1 MMRSRN
7 GARVNYPDWM
17 LGSLKTLKPPEKM
30 TVSQWA
36 DKYRIIPAGTSNQ
49 PGRWKTSKTPY
60 LRGIMDAFSDDRIEE
75 IVFIKP
81 TQVGGTESIL
91 NILGYI
97 VDQDPSSTLVVYP
110 SDTLAEDISKNRIQ
124 PMLRATKPLAEK
136 FREDDSKLL
145 ALQFDNMYIPLTGA
159 NSAASLSSKPI
170 RFVLLDEVDKYP
182 PRSGGGKEADPIS
195 LARERTNTFSYN
207 KKIFITSTPT
217 LKTGAIWREWESCT
231 RQLFFYVPCPHC
243 GRMQRLRFHQ
253 LKFPK
258 EGSKTER
265 SAAAYY
271 ECPYCQGKISDA
283 DKHKILQ
290 LGQWMNEGET
300 EGMRVS
306 PKKTGFALN
315 AIYSPWLSFADV
327 AYKWLDAQGDQEKM
341 QNFVNSWLGEPW
353 EDVGSTAGAQK
364 VLDNRGVYTRGM
376 VPDWAQ
382 IITCGVDVQQ
392 NCLYYTVDAWG
403 QGKKIY
409 NIDHDC
415 IPGVDFNTLWDVI
428 NQTYYDAKGRDWY
441 IDLALIDSG
450 DQTDQ
455 VYDFC
460 YVHNPLTVP
469 VKGSSTPIP
478 ARYRVSAIQREGS
491 AARGMNLIICDGSY
505 YKTMI
510 YAKINAVD
518 GSWQVFDGVDQE
530 YCEQIT
536 NEHKVF
542 ERKNGVGSW
551 VWRPKTSGA
560 PNHYL
565 DCEVYAACAADLLG
579 AFALLEDPPEP
590 AAEESTYQREEED
603 ENWFGDN
610 EDDDW
615 GDDWL

>member
-1 MMRSRN
+1 M
-7 GARVNYPDWM
+7 
-17 LGSLKTLKPPEKM
+17 KTLKPPEKM

-75 IVFIKP
+75 IVYIKP

-283 DKHKILQ
+283 DKHRMLQ
-290 LGQWMNEGET
+290 LGQWKNEGET
-300 EGMRVS
+300 EGTRVN

-415 IPGVDFNTLWDVI
+415 IPGVDFNALWDVI
-428 NQTYYDAKGRDWY
+428 NQTYYDVKGRDWY

-579 AFALLEDPPEP
+579 AFALLEDPPEVV
-590 AAEESTYQREEED
+590 AEESAYQQEEED

>member
-1 MMRSRN
+1 M
-7 GARVNYPDWM
+7 
-17 LGSLKTLKPPEKM
+17 KTLKPPEKM

-60 LRGIMDAFSDDRIEE
+60 LKGIMDAFSDDRIEE

-231 RQLFFYVPCPHC
+231 QQLFFYIPCPHC
-243 GRMQRLRFHQ
+243 GRMQRLRIHQ

-283 DKHKILQ
+283 DKHRMLQ

-300 EGMRVS
+300 EGTRVS

-415 IPGVDFNTLWDVI
+415 IPGVDFNALWDVI

-510 YAKINAVD
+510 YVKINAVD

-551 VWRPKTSGA
+551 VWRPKSSGA

-590 AAEESTYQREEED
+590 VAEESTYQREEED

-610 EDDDW
+610 EDNDW

>member
-1 MMRSRN
+1 M
-7 GARVNYPDWM
+7 
-17 LGSLKTLKPPEKM
+17 
-30 TVSQWA
+30 
-36 DKYRIIPAGTSNQ
+36 
-49 PGRWKTSKTPY
+49 
-60 LRGIMDAFSDDRIEE
+60 
-75 IVFIKP
+75 
-81 TQVGGTESIL
+81 
-91 NILGYI
+91 
-97 VDQDPSSTLVVYP
+97 DQDPSSTLVVYP

-283 DKHKILQ
+283 DKHRMLQ
-290 LGQWMNEGET
+290 LGQWMIEGET
-300 EGMRVS
+300 EGTRVS

-590 AAEESTYQREEED
+590 VAEESTYQREEED

>member
-1 MMRSRN
+1 ME
-7 GARVNYPDWM
+7 
-17 LGSLKTLKPPEKM
+17 SLKTLKPPEKM

-36 DKYRIIPAGTSNQ
+36 DKNRIIPAGTSNQ

-60 LRGIMDAFSDDRIEE
+60 LKGIMDAFSDDRIEE

-283 DKHKILQ
+283 DKHRMLQ

-300 EGMRVS
+300 EGTRVS

-415 IPGVDFNTLWDVI
+415 ILGVDFNALWDVI

-460 YVHNPLTVP
+460 YMHNPLTVP

-478 ARYRVSAIQREGS
+478 ARYRVSVIQREGS
-491 AARGMNLIICDGSY
+491 AARGLNLIICDGSY

-579 AFALLEDPPEP
+579 AFALLEDPPEVV
-590 AAEESTYQREEED
+590 AEESTYQREEED

-615 GDDWL
+615 GNDWL

>member
-1 MMRSRN
+1 
-7 GARVNYPDWM
+7 
-17 LGSLKTLKPPEKM
+17 
-30 TVSQWA
+30 
-36 DKYRIIPAGTSNQ
+36 
-49 PGRWKTSKTPY
+49 
-60 LRGIMDAFSDDRIEE
+60 
-75 IVFIKP
+75 
-81 TQVGGTESIL
+81 
-91 NILGYI
+91 
-97 VDQDPSSTLVVYP
+97 
-110 SDTLAEDISKNRIQ
+110 
-124 PMLRATKPLAEK
+124 
-136 FREDDSKLL
+136 
-145 ALQFDNMYIPLTGA
+145 MYIPLTGA

-283 DKHKILQ
+283 DKHRMLQ

-300 EGMRVS
+300 EGTRAS

-341 QNFVNSWLGEPW
+341 QNFINSWLGEPW

-428 NQTYYDAKGRDWY
+428 KQTYYDTKGRDWY

-491 AARGMNLIICDGSY
+491 AARGLNLIICDGSY

-579 AFALLEDPPEP
+579 AFALLEDPPEVV
-590 AAEESTYQREEED
+590 AEESTYQREEED

>member
-1 MMRSRN
+1 ME
-7 GARVNYPDWM
+7 
-17 LGSLKTLKPPEKM
+17 SLKTLKPPEKM

-60 LRGIMDAFSDDRIEE
+60 LKGIMDAFSDDRIEE

-217 LKTGAIWREWESCT
+217 LKMGAIWREWESCT

-283 DKHKILQ
+283 DKHRMLQ

-300 EGMRVS
+300 EGTRVS

-353 EDVGSTAGAQK
+353 EDIGSTAGAQK

-428 NQTYYDAKGRDWY
+428 NQTYYDANGRDWY

>member
-1 MMRSRN
+1 M
-7 GARVNYPDWM
+7 
-17 LGSLKTLKPPEKM
+17 
-30 TVSQWA
+30 SQWA

-283 DKHKILQ
+283 DKNKILQ

-403 QGKKIY
+403 QGKKIH

>member
-1 MMRSRN
+1 MRSRN

-17 LGSLKTLKPPEKM
+17 LESLKTLKPPEKM
-30 TVSQWA
+30 TMSQWA

-60 LRGIMDAFSDDRIEE
+60 LKGIMDAFSDDRIEE

-283 DKHKILQ
+283 DKHKMLQ

>member
-1 MMRSRN
+1 
-7 GARVNYPDWM
+7 
-17 LGSLKTLKPPEKM
+17 M

-283 DKHKILQ
+283 DKHRMLQ
-290 LGQWMNEGET
+290 LGQWKNEGET
-300 EGMRVS
+300 EGTRVS

-415 IPGVDFNTLWDVI
+415 IPGVDFNALWDVI
-428 NQTYYDAKGRDWY
+428 NQTYYDVKGRDWY

-579 AFALLEDPPEP
+579 AFALLEDPPEVV
-590 AAEESTYQREEED
+590 AEESAYQQEEED

>member
-1 MMRSRN
+1 M
-7 GARVNYPDWM
+7 
-17 LGSLKTLKPPEKM
+17 
-30 TVSQWA
+30 SQWA

-60 LRGIMDAFSDDRIEE
+60 LKGIMDAFSDDRIEE

-283 DKHKILQ
+283 DKHRMLQ
-290 LGQWMNEGET
+290 LGQWMIEGET
-300 EGMRVS
+300 EGTRVS

>member
-1 MMRSRN
+1 M
-7 GARVNYPDWM
+7 
-17 LGSLKTLKPPEKM
+17 KTLKPPEKM

-253 LKFPK
+253 LKFRK

-283 DKHKILQ
+283 DKHRMLQ
-290 LGQWMNEGET
+290 LGQWKNEGET
-300 EGMRVS
+300 AGTRVS

-327 AYKWLDAQGDQEKM
+327 AYKWLDAQLDQEKM

-415 IPGVDFNTLWDVI
+415 IPGVDFNALWDVI
-428 NQTYYDAKGRDWY
+428 NQTYYDVKGRDWY

-491 AARGMNLIICDGSY
+491 AARGLNLIICDGSY

-579 AFALLEDPPEP
+579 AFALLEDPPEVV
-590 AAEESTYQREEED
+590 AEESTYQREEED

>member
-1 MMRSRN
+1 M
-7 GARVNYPDWM
+7 
-17 LGSLKTLKPPEKM
+17 KTLKPPEKM

-243 GRMQRLRFHQ
+243 GRMPRPRLHQ
-253 LKFPK
+253 LRVPK

-283 DKHKILQ
+283 DKHRMLQ

-300 EGMRVS
+300 EGTRAS

-341 QNFVNSWLGEPW
+341 QNFINSWLGEPW

-428 NQTYYDAKGRDWY
+428 NQTYYDTKGRDWY

-491 AARGMNLIICDGSY
+491 AARGLNLIICDGSY

-579 AFALLEDPPEP
+579 AFALLEDPPEVV
-590 AAEESTYQREEED
+590 AEESTYQREEED

>member
-1 MMRSRN
+1 M
-7 GARVNYPDWM
+7 
-17 LGSLKTLKPPEKM
+17 KTLKPPEKM

-231 RQLFFYVPCPHC
+231 RQLCFYVPCPHC

-283 DKHKILQ
+283 DKHRMLQ
-290 LGQWMNEGET
+290 LGQWKNEGET
-300 EGMRVS
+300 EGTRVS

-415 IPGVDFNTLWDVI
+415 IPGVDFNALWDVI
-428 NQTYYDAKGRDWY
+428 NQTYYDVKGRDWY

-579 AFALLEDPPEP
+579 AFALLEDPPEVV
-590 AAEESTYQREEED
+590 AEESAYQQEEED

>member
-283 DKHKILQ
+283 DKNKILQ

-428 NQTYYDAKGRDWY
+428 NQTYYDTKGRDWY

-491 AARGMNLIICDGSY
+491 AARGLNLIICDGSY

-579 AFALLEDPPEP
+579 AFALLEDPPEVV
-590 AAEESTYQREEED
+590 AEESTYQREEED

>member
-1 MMRSRN
+1 M
-7 GARVNYPDWM
+7 
-17 LGSLKTLKPPEKM
+17 
-30 TVSQWA
+30 SQWA

-60 LRGIMDAFSDDRIEE
+60 LKGIMDAFSDDRIEE

-283 DKHKILQ
+283 DKHRMLQ
-290 LGQWMNEGET
+290 LGQWKNEGET
-300 EGMRVS
+300 EGTRVS

-491 AARGMNLIICDGSY
+491 AARGMNLIICDGNY